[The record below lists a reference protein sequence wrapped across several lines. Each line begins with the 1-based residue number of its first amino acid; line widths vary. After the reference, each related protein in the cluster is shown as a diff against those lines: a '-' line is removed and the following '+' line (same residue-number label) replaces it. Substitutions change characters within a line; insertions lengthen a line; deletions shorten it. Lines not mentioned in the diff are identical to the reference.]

1 MRSLSEATAIVS
13 AASSCGEAA
22 ARSGRWPCSQP
33 AHRPAE
39 AGAVMPA
46 IPRSCSTPFATGACT
61 LALMLVAVACGQ
73 AKPEADNTL
82 RREAKAFIAATLAL
96 RPTILPKLKAE
107 GRRHARSFERCPL
120 VRSTPAATLPSEQE
134 LFVLTA
140 VTFYRVVADDYLAY
154 ARKLL
159 AVRSR
164 DPTLAQAAVMVA
176 RLARRYRPLKRARPD
191 LCRVLRRWQ
200 AAGWRRPFDLRPLIG
215 GPASI
220 LDRDGI
226 DRSPLAEK
234 ARRAF
239 RAASERLL
247 ELGATPRQALMFRAA
262 ADFFLGAAASPPR
275 R

>member
-1 MRSLSEATAIVS
+1 MTPATHRHAALPRAFWALSGLSLALTA
-13 AASSCGEAA
+13 CA
-22 ARSGRWPCSQP
+22 ARTATTPSAPRRDARAFVFITREYWKAILPQM
-33 AHRPAE
+33 RAE
-39 AGAVMPA
+39 A
-46 IPRSCSTPFATGACT
+46 
-61 LALMLVAVACGQ
+61 
-73 AKPEADNTL
+73 
-82 RREAKAFIAATLAL
+82 RRD
-96 RPTILPKLKAE
+96 
-107 GRRHARSFERCPL
+107 ARSFERCPL

-215 GPASI
+215 VPASI